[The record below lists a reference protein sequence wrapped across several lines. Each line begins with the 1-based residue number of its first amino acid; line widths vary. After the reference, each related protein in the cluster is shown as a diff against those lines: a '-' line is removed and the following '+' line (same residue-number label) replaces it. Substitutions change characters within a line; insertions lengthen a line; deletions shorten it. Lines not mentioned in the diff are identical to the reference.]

1 MFWSHR
7 REFSPRLEDRPYH
20 AVAILQRCGFDVHT
34 SRFIFQIGLSNL
46 SDIRL
51 SAFYTFYGL
60 DGCPMA
66 LYLVRKTSLCDGVD
80 LRLQTLPDLLSVAEE
95 PSVIGSRIDI
105 LEKEL
110 SFGLNKVICDDSDCR
125 MRV

>member
-1 MFWSHR
+1 
-7 REFSPRLEDRPYH
+7 
-20 AVAILQRCGFDVHT
+20 
-34 SRFIFQIGLSNL
+34 
-46 SDIRL
+46 
-51 SAFYTFYGL
+51 
-60 DGCPMA
+60 MA